1 MKTIYICGD
10 SFASVD
16 ADYPGVSW
24 TEQLASMVDAR
35 IVNLSFVAASNLLI
49 SIQVQRAIQAQ
60 ADYVICLG
68 TTVTREE
75 LKLPNKQ
82 QHTDLLD
89 RFWSFQRNNNT
100 DKDLMSYSWLTIEN
114 YPVDQNLV
122 REFYTQY
129 FDLDLAIYR
138 NQCIIENTLQKLT
151 DSGIPFMFD
160 QGGFEHKSFGGLAK
174 EYFIKYKNNISSINL
189 WDYAV
194 GKKNLKPYFHFTDPA
209 MHTPIAEYYAEKIKA
224 AI

>member
-1 MKTIYICGD
+1 MKTVYICGD
-10 SFASVD
+10 SFASTD

-24 TEQLASMVDAR
+24 TEQLATMIDAR

-49 SIQVQRAIQAQ
+49 SIQVERAIQQQ
-60 ADYVICLG
+60 ADYIICLG

-75 LKLPNKQ
+75 LKLPNNQ

-89 RFWSFQRNNNT
+89 RFWSFQNDSNQ

-114 YPVDQNLV
+114 YPVDQTLV
-122 REFYTQY
+122 RKFHTQY

-138 NQCIIENTLQKLT
+138 NRCIIENTLQKLT

-160 QGGFEHKSFGGLAK
+160 QGGFEHQSFGGVASN
-174 EYFIKYKNNISSINL
+174 YFAKYKNNISAINL
-189 WDYAV
+189 WDFAV

-209 MHTPIAEYYAEKIKA
+209 THLPIAKYYADKIKA
-224 AI
+224 DI

>member
-1 MKTIYICGD
+1 MKTVYICGD
-10 SFASVD
+10 SFASID

-24 TEQLASMVDAR
+24 TEQLLNMLDVR

-49 SIQVQRAIQAQ
+49 SIQVERAIKEQ
-60 ADYVICLG
+60 ADYIICLG

-75 LKLPNKQ
+75 LKLPTEQ

-89 RFWSFQRNNNT
+89 RFWSFQNNRPG
-100 DKDLMSYSWLTIEN
+100 KDLMSYSWLTIEN
-114 YPVDQNLV
+114 YPVDQALV
-122 REFYTQY
+122 RKFHTQY

-138 NQCIIENTLQKLT
+138 NRCIIENTLQKLT
-151 DSGIPFMFD
+151 DSGIPFLFD
-160 QGGFEHKSFGGLAK
+160 QGGFEHRSFGGVDNN
-174 EYFIKYKNNISSINL
+174 YFGKYKNNISAINL

-209 MHTPIAEYYAEKIKA
+209 THKTIAEYYADQIKGS
-224 AI
+224 I